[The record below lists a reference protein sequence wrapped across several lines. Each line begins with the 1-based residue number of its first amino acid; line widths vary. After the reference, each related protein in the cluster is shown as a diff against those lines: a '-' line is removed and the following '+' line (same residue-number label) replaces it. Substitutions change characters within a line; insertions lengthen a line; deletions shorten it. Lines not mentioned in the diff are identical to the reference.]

1 MNSFTLGLVVL
12 IYLLVIG
19 YLGYRGLRGTK
30 NAKDYLIGGR
40 QIHPFVM
47 AMSYGATFISTS
59 AIVGF
64 GGISGVY
71 GMGLIWLTFLN
82 IFVGILV
89 AFIFFGRITRR
100 MGHKLD
106 AHTFPEFLGNRFE
119 SKPIQVIC
127 GLIIFL
133 AMPLYAAVVLI
144 GGARFI
150 ESIFQVDFSFALSF
164 FAIVIAAYVI
174 VGGLKGVMYT
184 EALQG
189 SIMFISMFFLL
200 VVTYYKLGGVTAAHQ
215 ALTNMAALVPDNLAA
230 QGHEGW
236 TAFPKFNSAW
246 WWVLTTNI
254 ILGVGIGVLAQP
266 QLVVRF
272 MTVKSTRELNRA
284 VLIGALFIFV
294 STGFVFTVGA
304 LSNVFFY
311 QESGQLAIQAASGN
325 VDLIIPEYISKAM
338 PEWFVY
344 LFMLALLSA
353 GMSTLSSQFHAMG
366 TAIGRDFVGVLLPRY
381 ENRTMLIT
389 RVGIVVAI
397 IASVIIGYKLPIGI
411 VARGTAI
418 FFGICAA
425 SFLPAYVA
433 ATYWKRATGKGAL
446 WSILSGI
453 ISSLFAL
460 LFLHQKE
467 SEPLGICRAL
477 FGKDYLIDQFPW
489 MIIDPIIVALPV
501 SVLVLVVVS
510 YFSRPPAEKH
520 LQNCFN

>member
-1 MNSFTLGLVVL
+1 MNTFTLGLVVVT
-12 IYLLVIG
+12 YLLLIG

-30 NAKDYLIGGR
+30 NAGDYLLGGR

-64 GGISGVY
+64 GGISGMY

-82 IFVGILV
+82 IFVGVLI
-89 AFIFFGRITRR
+89 AFILFGRITRR
-100 MGHKLD
+100 IGCRLD
-106 AHTFPEFLGNRFE
+106 AHTFPEFLGNRYE
-119 SKPIQVIC
+119 SKTIQVMC
-127 GLIIFL
+127 GLIIFI

-144 GGARFI
+144 GGARFV
-150 ESIFQVDFSFALSF
+150 ESVFQVDFSLALTF
-164 FAIVIAAYVI
+164 FAVIIAAYVI

-189 SIMFISMFFLL
+189 SIMFVSMFFLL
-200 VVTYYKLGGVTAAHQ
+200 VVTYSKLGGITAAHQ
-215 ALTNMAALVPDNLAA
+215 ALTNMASLVPENLAA
-230 QGHEGW
+230 QGHAGW
-236 TAFPKFNSAW
+236 TAFPKINSTW

-272 MTVKSTRELNRA
+272 MTVKSSRDLNRA
-284 VLIGALFIFV
+284 VLIGGVFIFV
-294 STGFVFTVGA
+294 TTGFVYTVGA
-304 LSNVFFY
+304 LSNVYFY
-311 QESGQLAIQAASGN
+311 RESGMLAIEAASGN
-325 VDLIIPEYISKAM
+325 VDLIIPGYISMAM

-366 TAIGRDFVGVLLPRY
+366 TAIGRDFIVVLFPRFGS
-381 ENRTMLIT
+381 RTMLVT
-389 RVGIVVAI
+389 RIGIVVAI
-397 IASVIIGYKLPIGI
+397 VASVVIGFKLPAGI

-433 ATYWKRATGKGAL
+433 AIYWKRVTRKGAV
-446 WSILSGI
+446 WSIVAGILS
-453 ISSLFAL
+453 SAFSLA
-460 LFLHQKE
+460 FLHQKE
-467 SEPLGICRAL
+467 SEPLGICRAI

-489 MIIDPIIVALPV
+489 MIVDPIIVALPV
-501 SVLVLVVVS
+501 SIAVLVIVS
-510 YFSRPPAEKH
+510 MMTNPPGEKH
-520 LQNCFN
+520 LNNCFE